1 MRRKAMSN
9 TSNKAVQDYLSN
21 MSMDLTMSDP
31 ETVPDVNQAYE
42 PQDSIDTGYKM
53 VPCMDP
59 FSLMGLETVVSPENI
74 WLAYLSIL
82 NLSSR
87 LPEGHL
93 KQYCL
98 RQCQTLNNQL
108 IHRSMH

>member
-1 MRRKAMSN
+1 MSN

-21 MSMDLTMSDP
+21 MFMDLTMSDP
-31 ETVPDVNQAYE
+31 DAVIEVSQHYV
-42 PQDSIDTGYKM
+42 PQDSIETGFKM

-59 FSLMGLETVVSPENI
+59 FSLMGLEKSVSSEKI
-74 WLAYLSIL
+74 WLAYLFIL
-82 NLSSR
+82 NLSCR

-108 IHRSMH
+108 IHSRMH